1 MEAVGQNFRFFLIIR
16 SRGSNRPIS
25 EDEWEVSVGFYDA
38 QMMVIFLVDHTP

>member
-1 MEAVGQNFRFFLIIR
+1 MEAVGQNFRSLV
-16 SRGSNRPIS
+16 RGSNRPIS